1 MIRRPPR
8 STRTDTLFPYTTL
21 FRSEKRRPGAP
32 ALAAGL
38 GHRPQPA
45 LRVMGQI
52 LDTGHR
58 IVRRKDVAIA
68 RIEFVEMSALAGAG
82 ADPQRAGGIE
92 SGALGESRDR
102 DMPRRLGLGHRR
114 LDRKSTRLTS
124 SH

>member
-1 MIRRPPR
+1 
-8 STRTDTLFPYTTL
+8 
-21 FRSEKRRPGAP
+21 
-32 ALAAGL
+32 
-38 GHRPQPA
+38 
-45 LRVMGQI
+45 MGQI

-114 LDRKSTRLTS
+114 FATGEDFRRIGGEDLRRALAVEAAEPPLGRASWRERVCQYV
-124 SH
+124 